1 MPAAN
6 SPPNSAY
13 IALLRGIN
21 VGGHNKI
28 PMAGLRELCTKLGFG
43 DVQTY
48 IQSGNVVFTA
58 RKNACAV
65 EALLES
71 AILKHFSLAI
81 SVLVRNAS
89 IWPDYVAGNPFPEI
103 ANDSP
108 GLLILC
114 LSKLSPKLDAVAAL
128 RERATDGERIERVGD
143 TIWLHC
149 PNGFG
154 QSKLS
159 PTFLDRVVGSP
170 VTARNWRTV
179 VKLFEMTNC
188 AKH

>member
-6 SPPNSAY
+6 SSPNSAY

-28 PMAGLRELCTKLGFG
+28 PMADLRKLCAKLGFS

-48 IQSGNVVFTA
+48 IQSGNVIFTA
-58 RKNACAV
+58 HKNACAV

-71 AILKHFSLAI
+71 TILKHFSLAI
-81 SVLVRNAS
+81 SVIVRNAS
-89 IWPDYVAGNPFPEI
+89 IWPDYVAGNPSPEI

-108 GLLILC
+108 GLLIRC

-128 RERATDGERIERVGD
+128 RQLPQVANASSASAIRSGLIARMDSGNQNYRPHFWIA
-143 TIWLHC
+143 
-149 PNGFG
+149 
-154 QSKLS
+154 LS
-159 PTFLDRVVGSP
+159 AHR
-170 VTARNWRTV
+170 
-179 VKLFEMTNC
+179 
-188 AKH
+188 